1 MPYEIKSEDEGRVSK
16 TRYYGVLTG
25 DEILSSYR
33 DRYADAQKL
42 KKLRIVIADYSD
54 VSKVDL
60 DSLDVSRLAQIAL
73 EAARLNPDI
82 LLVAIMPDDL
92 VYGLGRM
99 WQGQTSQIG
108 WKTCIARTQEEAEQ
122 WLAQQSPQQ
131 GKDGAE
137 GNLAG

>member
-99 WQGQTSQIG
+99 WQGQASPSG
-108 WKTCIARTQEEAEQ
+108 WKMYIARSREDAEV
-122 WLAQQSPQQ
+122 WLAQQGQEKSA
-131 GKDGAE
+131 DEAGAV
-137 GNLAG
+137 